1 MGRIFYLCN
10 HSSSNYKGP
19 TMKDHLFAIA
29 TITTATILIA
39 GVSVILWSSTKLVE
53 KRVIDLVVKEC
64 LK

>member
-1 MGRIFYLCN
+1 
-10 HSSSNYKGP
+10 
-19 TMKDHLFAIA
+19 MKDHLFAIA